1 MSGRP
6 NPCSLMSQLLPIV
19 GPAGADP
26 YSPETTTSIITI
38 LRVKVKDQQLTCEFT
53 EQRNAEAPPRA
64 FALTC
69 AEQVHPD
76 LTHALSRLVPHL
88 CLLTEQLTETP
99 DYWPD
104 ESEELPALFES
115 FTVTGFSMGRHQGGV
130 TLIGQRELTGGR
142 VLNLTTPYQSF
153 DDEQGS
159 YPYTGLLETTLAI
172 ALAEVEAALRGKC
185 TDYRQL
191 NLFGQPTETIPVQ
204 YVSTLTRA

>member
-1 MSGRP
+1 
-6 NPCSLMSQLLPIV
+6 MSQLLSIV
-19 GPAGADP
+19 GPAGSDP
-26 YSPETTTSIITI
+26 DSPEATTSIITI
-38 LRVKVKDQQLTCEFT
+38 QKARVKDQHLTCEFT
-53 EQRNAEAPPRA
+53 EQRTQEAPPRC

-69 AEQVHPD
+69 VEQVHPD
-76 LTHALSRLVPHL
+76 LLHRLSRLVPHL

-104 ESEELPALFES
+104 EAEALPTLFEP
-115 FTVTGFSMGRHQGGV
+115 FTVTGFSMGRHQSGV

-153 DDEQGS
+153 DDEQGN
-159 YPYTGLLETTLAI
+159 YPYAPLLETELLE

-191 NLFGQPTETIPVQ
+191 DLFEQPGTADILLVA
-204 YVSTLTRA
+204 TRPEA